1 MVIRVKTLSLLRTRR
16 CVRYTSETVT
26 LSRNILTAIPG
37 GNTRPINILF
47 YVSGAIAHS
56 TVGVTKCDSCRE
68 MLINSSELTAAPAI
82 DLDEQRNQE
91 ASDFLDSI
99 NRGGLVK
106 PIGFLYNFAVHCW
119 RVFEELWKTQD
130 LKAQF
135 LQCSGQ
141 RNVFCKIMDRATY
154 NEKYMHLMFGSNM
167 CTVGHDL
174 QSHIVRRFFNCY
186 VAKNLVKQLTNT
198 ANQSDHGPSANK
210 RKIAKLK
217 SASH

>member
-1 MVIRVKTLSLLRTRR
+1 MLTDVRVATMVIRGKTLSLLGTRR
-16 CVRYTSETVT
+16 CVRYTSDTVT

-37 GNTRPINILF
+37 GNTRPINIIF
-47 YVSGAIAHS
+47 YVSGAIARS

-68 MLINSSELTAAPAI
+68 VLINSSELTAAPAI
-82 DLDEQRNQE
+82 DLDEQLNQE

-135 LQCSGQ
+135 LQCSSQ
-141 RNVFCKIMDRATY
+141 RNVFCRIMNRATLIQREVHAFDVWQQHVY
-154 NEKYMHLMFGSNM
+154 
-167 CTVGHDL
+167 
-174 QSHIVRRFFNCY
+174 RRTRLTEPHRSTIF
-186 VAKNLVKQLTNT
+186 QL
-198 ANQSDHGPSANK
+198 HC
-210 RKIAKLK
+210 
-217 SASH
+217 